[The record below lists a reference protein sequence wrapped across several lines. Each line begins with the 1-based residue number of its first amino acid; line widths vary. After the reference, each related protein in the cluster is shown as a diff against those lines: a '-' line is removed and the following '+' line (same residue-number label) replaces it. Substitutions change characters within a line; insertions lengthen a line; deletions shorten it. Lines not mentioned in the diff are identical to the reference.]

1 MTLSAPSFLAA
12 STSLSMPPR
21 SAADFAVAAE
31 PAGFSS
37 LGGFDG
43 EPQPVAAASNRVT
56 PATDVMA
63 VDRNLRTDVL
73 LGWYGVARV
82 LRVVGARL
90 PSSGQLDHD
99 MLDLGVFLERVD
111 RPFLAVSR
119 LLGAAPRHLRGH
131 RAVVVDPDGAEAQPP
146 RRLHGPADV
155 AGEHR
160 RPEPVPDIV
169 REREGRLV
177 VLDRLH
183 GDDRAEH
190 LALHDLAVLLD
201 VGYHGRRDEE
211 SRTRQRAAAGEERA
225 AVGLRPVQEPE

>member
-73 LGWYGVARV
+73 LGWYGVARCCGWWV
-82 LRVVGARL
+82 PGCHQVGSL
-90 PSSGQLDHD
+90 TMTCLISVYSSS
-99 MLDLGVFLERVD
+99 E
-111 RPFLAVSR
+111 
-119 LLGAAPRHLRGH
+119 
-131 RAVVVDPDGAEAQPP
+131 
-146 RRLHGPADV
+146 
-155 AGEHR
+155 
-160 RPEPVPDIV
+160 
-169 REREGRLV
+169 
-177 VLDRLH
+177 
-183 GDDRAEH
+183 
-190 LALHDLAVLLD
+190 
-201 VGYHGRRDEE
+201 
-211 SRTRQRAAAGEERA
+211 
-225 AVGLRPVQEPE
+225 